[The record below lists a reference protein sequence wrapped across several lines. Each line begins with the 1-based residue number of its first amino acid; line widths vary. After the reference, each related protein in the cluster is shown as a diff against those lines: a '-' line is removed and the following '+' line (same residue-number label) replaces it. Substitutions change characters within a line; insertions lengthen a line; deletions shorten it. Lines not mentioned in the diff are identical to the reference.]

1 MIALKRLI
9 KRYGGENL
17 QRLIFSFL
25 RILKIYKNFILLT
38 KTPVKKNSVNIHFWN
53 ESKNMGDAI
62 SPVIVRYAALQH
74 DVDVNKRI
82 KETKH
87 LYAVG
92 SIITAGC
99 HDCTIWGSGI
109 LNTKILYRIKKR
121 KLDIRAVRGPLTRM
135 VLKEFG
141 YEVPEVYGDPAI
153 LMPQIFNP
161 VEEKQYDVSI
171 VTHMNEPLDE
181 NENGYHRISICDDDY
196 ETFVREIKRS
206 KLIVSSSLHGII
218 FAETYGVPAILL
230 KPRVD
235 LFKYYDYYYG
245 TKRFDFPIASSVEE
259 ALNIDVPKVPDFSEM
274 RRQVLAAFPTDLWG

>member
-1 MIALKRLI
+1 
-9 KRYGGENL
+9 
-17 QRLIFSFL
+17 
-25 RILKIYKNFILLT
+25 
-38 KTPVKKNSVNIHFWN
+38 
-53 ESKNMGDAI
+53 
-62 SPVIVRYAALQH
+62 
-74 DVDVNKRI
+74 
-82 KETKH
+82 
-87 LYAVG
+87 
-92 SIITAGC
+92 
-99 HDCTIWGSGI
+99 
-109 LNTKILYRIKKR
+109 
-121 KLDIRAVRGPLTRM
+121 M